1 MENIIFLIVTFG
13 VGVLISCLRIL
24 IHKLKLQI
32 EFKEDEI
39 RLLKH
44 NLDLVSRKYYEIVNS
59 DKCKKCRAD
68 EQKINSN

>member
-32 EFKEDEI
+32 EFKEGEI

-68 EQKINSN
+68 E